1 MRRVKFPELNQFFKT
16 NRNKMKLLGYTDEHI
31 DDLDKLTQT
40 GIAIDKSKRFGVVDV
55 PQKLT
60 VPNILSRGWAIYRN
74 VVGLRYVASDLSIRI
89 FKLKEAEALD
99 KLLSNPDLA
108 ATLVDVFEKGKPSP
122 KLMKDAISA
131 IRTLFT
137 ISATNNEIEG
147 EIYATDDEIA
157 EIILKSYIKQ
167 DMDSPYKPAV
177 PVKKQAEE
185 LNLQ

>member
-1 MRRVKFPELNQFFKT
+1 M
-16 NRNKMKLLGYTDEHI
+16 
-31 DDLDKLTQT
+31 
-40 GIAIDKSKRFGVVDV
+40 
-55 PQKLT
+55 
-60 VPNILSRGWAIYRN
+60 
-74 VVGLRYVASDLSIRI
+74 ASDLSIRL
-89 FKLKEAEALD
+89 FKLKEAESLD

-157 EIILKSYIKQ
+157 EIILKSYIEQ